1 MGLIK
6 DPMEKKKQKQ
16 HLTSPPQKQRIL
28 PQFLSNSGLVW
39 KKCYRDLSLVG
50 SLHTS
55 SKKSY
60 YWLPKS
66 LTGLLARTLP
76 LYFLHLFGAVG
87 IKVTQVCTLVG

>member
-6 DPMEKKKQKQ
+6 DPMEKKNKSSIS
-16 HLTSPPQKQRIL
+16 HPPQKQRIL

-39 KKCYRDLSLVG
+39 KKCYRDLSLVR